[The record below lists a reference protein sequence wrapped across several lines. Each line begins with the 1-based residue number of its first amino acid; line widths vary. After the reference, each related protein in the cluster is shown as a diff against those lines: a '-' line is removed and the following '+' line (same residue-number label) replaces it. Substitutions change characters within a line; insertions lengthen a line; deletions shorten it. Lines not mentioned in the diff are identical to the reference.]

1 MQRQN
6 RSEFAAGYGLPLVG
20 PQLLIQEPESQRAAL
35 NSRPKLKPQTP
46 PALAYCGQK
55 MVLTKGSTLV
65 IVSPPAIAACF
76 VHDANGCSCHHAFE
90 DGHLKTVNRNVP
102 ALPLDVF
109 A

>member
-65 IVSPPAIAACF
+65 
-76 VHDANGCSCHHAFE
+76 
-90 DGHLKTVNRNVP
+90 
-102 ALPLDVF
+102 
-109 A
+109 

>member
-55 MVLTKGSTLV
+55 MVLTMGSTL
-65 IVSPPAIAACF
+65 AIAEMHVVGDQQASLGSGSRS
-76 VHDANGCSCHHAFE
+76 V
-90 DGHLKTVNRNVP
+90 
-102 ALPLDVF
+102 
-109 A
+109 

>member
-55 MVLTKGSTLV
+55 MVLTKGSTLT
-65 IVSPPAIAACF
+65 
-76 VHDANGCSCHHAFE
+76 
-90 DGHLKTVNRNVP
+90 LKWLWMLLRP
-102 ALPLDVF
+102 EKMF
-109 A
+109 IFRSR